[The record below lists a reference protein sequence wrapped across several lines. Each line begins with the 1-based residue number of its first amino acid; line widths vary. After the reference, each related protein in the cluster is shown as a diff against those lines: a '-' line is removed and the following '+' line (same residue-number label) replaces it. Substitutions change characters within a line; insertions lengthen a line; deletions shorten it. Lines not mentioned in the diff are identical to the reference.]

1 MAMQRTAVIVTDMLN
16 RYDHEDGEALR
27 ASVRRITDRLR
38 GLLDPARK
46 LEVLTVYVND
56 NHGDWSARRAE
67 LIERAMAGRDPRLVQ
82 SIAPADDLPFIVK
95 ARHSAFH
102 ETQLDYLLQHQEID
116 RLVIAGQVTEQCILY
131 SALDAYV
138 RHYEVVIPT
147 DAVAAIPRERGAAD
161 DAAQHASDHLP
172 RSRCIRLRP
181 RHWRARVGH
190 RLQRVAT
197 PQRHQ
202 PPATCTPPKRK
213 ELYGPRNP
221 Q

>member
-1 MAMQRTAVIVTDMLN
+1 MAMQRTALIVTDMPN

-38 GLLDPARK
+38 GLLDRARK

-116 RLVIAGQVTEQCILY
+116 RLVIAGQVTERCILY

-161 DAAQHASDHLP
+161 DAAQHASDHV
-172 RSRCIRLRP
+172 RSQPMHSAKAAALACSG
-181 RHWRARVGH
+181 RASPTAGSNSTAASASRDVH
-190 RLQRVAT
+190 T
-197 PQRHQ
+197 P
-202 PPATCTPPKRK
+202 K
-213 ELYGPRNP
+213 EEGTIWP
-221 Q
+221 